1 MKFTLRMMT
10 STRPLPALV
19 LALGCVTL
27 LGLAGCR
34 YDTEQPVA
42 DVRYRSVG
50 PKEEFPDYLRGT
62 ILEVVEV
69 GGVEPQIISG
79 YGVLV
84 NLPNTGA
91 DDGIPSPVRERILDT
106 ASVRGFGS
114 VNTDG
119 PLGELSV
126 SLFLADPK
134 TAIVRVDGIVP
145 PGARRGD
152 RIDVRVSALPNNTTT
167 SLVGGMLYQTEL
179 HAGIV
184 NPRNPGERVNKAG
197 VARGNMLVNPIFA
210 GDDLT
215 EVAQHPGA
223 RQSLRSGIIPDGG
236 VYQGTREIKD
246 RIFVLKLREPGYR
259 TARLIEQ
266 RINYFFG
273 ETVAAAQDEG
283 VVVLRMP
290 DAFAGDWEHFINMAV
305 LLYRDTG
312 SPEVAD
318 RMAQQLVD
326 AAMAPER
333 TPEELAVISYAW
345 EGLGRPVVSRLS
357 PLLSDP
363 NPAVAFHAAR
373 AAANVGDSAGI
384 DALVSIAANPRDPYN
399 VAAAEELGGL
409 SGGMAK
415 NTGESLKRR
424 TRELLSAPS
433 VPVRIA
439 AYESLLLLEDKAIF
453 SKDIGEQFYLDIVPG
468 KGEPF
473 IYASRSGTPR
483 IALMGGHP
491 RLSETAFAS
500 VFGARLTVSREG
512 ADKPAVIYHR
522 PVVGQPVQAIVHPE
536 MVEMIA
542 RLGGERPNGE
552 SGVYL
557 SYGEVLAVLHRLCTS
572 NIVVEDGRPV
582 GLVMEESELDE
593 GPTAPIIPGLE
604 DLQASTTP

>member
-1 MKFTLRMMT
+1 MTPTHRTIPVRLLPTLAI
-10 STRPLPALV
+10 ALS
-19 LALGCVTL
+19 VTVA
-27 LGLAGCR
+27 GLAGCR
-34 YDTEQPVA
+34 YETAQPVA

-50 PKEEFPDYLRGT
+50 PKEDFPDYLRGT
-62 ILEVVEV
+62 ILEVVDV

-79 YGVLV
+79 YGVVV

-106 ASVRGFGS
+106 ASIRGFES
-114 VNTDG
+114 FNTEG
-119 PLGELSV
+119 PLGELST

-179 HAGIV
+179 HTGIV
-184 NPRNPGERVNKAG
+184 TSRSPGERVNKAG
-197 VARGNMLVNPIFA
+197 VARGNVLINPIFA

-215 EVAQHPGA
+215 EVAERPGS
-223 RQSLRSGIIPDGG
+223 RQSLRSGLIPDGG
-236 VYQGTREIKD
+236 IYQGSREIKD

-266 RINYFFG
+266 RINYHFG
-273 ETVAAAQDEG
+273 EKVAAAQDEG

-290 DAFAGDWEHFINMAV
+290 ENFAGQWEHFINLAV

-312 SPEVAD
+312 APEAAD
-318 RMAQQLVD
+318 EMARNLID
-326 AAMAPER
+326 AAVDPKR
-333 TPEELAVISYAW
+333 TPEELMVIGYAW
-345 EGLGRPVVSRLS
+345 EGLGRPAVPRLA

-373 AAANVGDSAGI
+373 AAASVGDSAGV
-384 DALVSIAANPRDPYN
+384 DALVSIAADPRDPFN

-409 SGGMAK
+409 SQGMAR

-433 VPVRIA
+433 KAVRVA
-439 AYESLLLLEDKAIF
+439 AYESLVRLGDKAIV
-453 SKDIGEQFYLDIVPG
+453 SREIGGQFYLDVVPG

-473 IYASRSGTPR
+473 IYATRTGTPR
-483 IALMGGHP
+483 LAIIGGHP
-491 RLSETAFAS
+491 RLTEEAFAS
-500 VFGARLTVSREG
+500 VFGARLTVSRDG

-522 PVVGQPVQAIVHPE
+522 PVVGQPVQAVVLPE
-536 MVEMIA
+536 MVELVA
-542 RLGGERPNGE
+542 RLGGQRPSGE
-552 SGVYL
+552 TGIYL
-557 SYGEVLAVLHRLCTS
+557 SYGEVLAVVHRLCEAE
-572 NIVVEDGRPV
+572 IVVADGKPV
-582 GLVMEESELDE
+582 GLVMEESDDE
-593 GPTAPIIPGLE
+593 DGRTAPIIPGLE
-604 DLQASTTP
+604 DLQASSKP